1 MNFRW
6 FTDFSKNVCTDRCC
20 IHDRYKLSTLD
31 YRSVKPINESNEING
46 LIPTLDMVAF
56 GQMKIV
62 VIFVV

>member
-6 FTDFSKNVCTDRCC
+6 FTDFSKNVCTDRCG
-20 IHDRYKLSTLD
+20 IHDSFWLSTLD

-46 LIPTLDMVAF
+46 LIPTLDMVSF